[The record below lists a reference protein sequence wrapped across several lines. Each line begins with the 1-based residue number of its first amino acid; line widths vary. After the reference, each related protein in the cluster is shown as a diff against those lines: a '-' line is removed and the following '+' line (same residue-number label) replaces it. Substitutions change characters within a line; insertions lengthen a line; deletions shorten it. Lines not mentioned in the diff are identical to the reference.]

1 MEIRFTLRALT
12 DLDEI
17 HSYIARDNQERA
29 DRLVEALRDALD
41 VLTVFPESGST
52 RANLPEGLRVFVYR
66 NYLTIYS
73 IGDDAILIE
82 GITEGHRDIGGLFSD
97 S

>member
-1 MEIRFTLRALT
+1 MDLRFTLRALT

-17 HSYIARDNQERA
+17 YSYIARDNLERA
-29 DRLVEALRDALD
+29 DRFVEALRDALD
-41 VLTVFPESGST
+41 ILTIFPESGST
-52 RANLPEGLRVFVYR
+52 RLELPEGLRVFVYR

-73 IGDDAILIE
+73 VGDDVVIIE